1 MSDEG
6 LGLMDV
12 LRATA
17 PGTLLR
23 DAIDNIVDLGRGGLL
38 LIASEDQAEQVV
50 ETGFEIRTKI
60 TPQRVI
66 ELSKMDRAIVVDDK
80 IQTILYANA
89 YLMPDPKISSDET
102 GTRHMAAEKVAKQL
116 GVTTIAVSASRGRVT
131 IYCGPHRHTLRHII
145 SLNAQANQALRIL
158 EQYRATFDDLSREL
172 TSLELEGRVLPYH
185 VANLIQTIIQMLT
198 IRGEI
203 ERIFVELGEE
213 KELMEL
219 QLDWLMQDVED
230 ELKHVVWDMR
240 ASDLNRDDALE
251 AIQSLTHD
259 ELPSTEKVM
268 EALGY
273 EASEEEMDEAIAS
286 RGYRVL
292 SQIPRIPLSVIERLV
307 EHYGSLKEIRRETE
321 EDLMEIKG
329 IGQVRARTI
338 RLGVQRLERSLM
350 YWEGTA

>member
-1 MSDEG
+1 MSDTS
-6 LGLMDV
+6 LVDI

-38 LIASEDQAEQVV
+38 LVASENEAEQIV
-50 ETGFEIRTKI
+50 ETGFEIRTRI

-89 YLMPDPKISSDET
+89 YLMPDPKVSSDET
-102 GTRHMAAEKVAKQL
+102 GTRHMTAEKVAKQL

-131 IYCGPHRHTLRHII
+131 IYCGPHRHTLRDII

-158 EQYRATFDDLSREL
+158 EQYRATFDDLSREM
-172 TSLELEGRVLPYH
+172 TALELEGRVLPYH
-185 VANLIQTIIQMLT
+185 VANLVQTIIQMLT
-198 IRGEI
+198 IRKEI
-203 ERIFVELGEE
+203 ESIFVELGEE

-219 QLDWLMQDVED
+219 QLDWLMQDTED
-230 ELKHVVWDMR
+230 ELKYIVWDMR
-240 ASDLNRDDALE
+240 AGDLRRDDAVE
-251 AIQSLTHD
+251 AVRELTHE

-273 EASEEEMDEAIAS
+273 EAREEDMDETIPS

-292 SQIPRIPLSVIERLV
+292 NQIPRIPLSVIERLV
-307 EHYGSLKEIRRETE
+307 DTYGSLKEIRRESE
-321 EDLMEIKG
+321 EDLMKIKG

-338 RLGVQRLERSLM
+338 RLGIQRLERSLM
-350 YWEGTA
+350 YWEGNA